1 MAGGKTR
8 EESLNAK
15 ILKNEEAKAKLLE
28 KIDELDAINNDLKRQ
43 LKDIQ
48 AGKKK
53 AGKVRAQKA
62 VLKAIRDSGLSV
74 EEIKAKLGIV

>member
-1 MAGGKTR
+1 MAGRKTR

-28 KIDELDAINNDLKRQ
+28 KIEELDAINNDLKRQ
-43 LKDIQ
+43 LKDLHSR
-48 AGKKK
+48 KKK

-62 VLKAIRDSGLSV
+62 VLKAIRDSGLSM
-74 EEIKAKLGIV
+74 EEIRARLGIE

>member
-1 MAGGKTR
+1 MAGRKTR

-15 ILKNEEAKAKLLE
+15 ILKNEETKAKLLE

-53 AGKVRAQKA
+53 QAR
-62 VLKAIRDSGLSV
+62 
-74 EEIKAKLGIV
+74 